1 MEIYIEYVIIDNL
14 VINSLILLC
23 VIKTLKLKSSWWRI
37 LFSSLL
43 GTTVA
48 VLLPMFKLHSL
59 LLIFIKIALG
69 IVMTLIISKFYRI
82 KDYIFAFLLFIA
94 YTFLLVG
101 ACLTTLLVCGTS
113 LDLLKNGGYDIAIP
127 LGIILLIICVYV
139 YFIIMLGKY
148 LSRKK
153 ELIPY
158 LRKIKIYIKNKELD
172 FYAFIDSGNKLY
184 DFKSGLPIIIL
195 SIKGMECFYSKE
207 EIENLVLNNGKNT
220 DFKNVHYTNYN
231 TISGEAKKMVV
242 FEADKMVIKNEK
254 DEYITN
260 RFMIGLT
267 YKTFNDAVKYDVLL
281 HPAVM

>member
-1 MEIYIEYVIIDNL
+1 
-14 VINSLILLC
+14 
-23 VIKTLKLKSSWWRI
+23 
-37 LFSSLL
+37 
-43 GTTVA
+43 
-48 VLLPMFKLHSL
+48 
-59 LLIFIKIALG
+59 
-69 IVMTLIISKFYRI
+69 MTLIISKFYRI